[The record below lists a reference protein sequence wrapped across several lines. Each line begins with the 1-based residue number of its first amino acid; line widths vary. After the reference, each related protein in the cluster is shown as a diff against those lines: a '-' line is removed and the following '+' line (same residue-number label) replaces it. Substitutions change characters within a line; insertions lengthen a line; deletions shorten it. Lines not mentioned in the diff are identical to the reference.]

1 MPKAKKLPS
10 GNWRVQV
17 YAGTDSTGKRIMKSF
32 TAPTKKQAE
41 YDASL
46 WQIERKEKMSG
57 KLTLR
62 QAGEQ
67 YIANNNHIFSPNTIA
82 GYTSILNGH
91 FLALHNIPLDKL
103 TTAQVQAE
111 INNLSA
117 TVKPKTVRNVYT
129 FFSAACKPY
138 TTAFANI
145 ILPAKQK
152 TELNIPTDE
161 HIQTLLC
168 AAQTYSENLYLAIAI
183 AAYAGLRSGEILAL
197 TWDKIDMDKKT
208 ITVNCAVARDAQNNV
223 IIKNPKSFEGTR
235 TVPIFGELLDILQ
248 TAKQSAADDYLVHY
262 STASLGNAFSY
273 LCAKCDLPHYRFHD
287 LRHYFASTLLSL
299 NVPDKYA
306 MELMGHST
314 SDMLKKYQHLQDN
327 ARKNIYISIDNHF
340 KKQ

>member
-41 YDASL
+41 YEASL

-57 KLTLR
+57 KLTLK

-67 YIANNNHIFSPNTIA
+67 YIANNSHIFSPNTIA
-82 GYTSILNGH
+82 GYTSILTGH
-91 FLALHNIPLDKL
+91 FLSLHNIPLDKL

-138 TTAFANI
+138 TTAFTNI

-152 TELNIPTDE
+152 NELNIPTDK
-161 HIQTLLC
+161 HIQTLLNSS
-168 AAQTYSENLYLAIAI
+168 QTYSQNLYLAIAI

-197 TWDKIDMDKKT
+197 TWDKIDLGKKT
-208 ITVNCAVARDAQNNV
+208 ITVNCAVARDENRNIV
-223 IIKNPKSFEGTR
+223 IKPPKSFDGTR
-235 TVPIFGELLDILQ
+235 TVPIFGELFNILQ
-248 TAKQSAADDYLVHY
+248 TAKQTAVDAQVVHY
-262 STASLGNAFSY
+262 RTVALGNAFSRI
-273 LCAKCDLPHYRFHD
+273 CAKCNLPHYRFHD

-314 SDMLKKYQHLQDN
+314 SDMLKKYQHLQDT
-327 ARKNIYISIDNHF
+327 ARQNIYTSIDHYF
-340 KKQ
+340 EK